1 LLDEMI
7 GDNYVKHWAAYEPT
21 IGRNALKEAI
31 VGWRA
36 SFPNWNEQIE
46 AIEASGDMVFARWTE
61 TGTFVSAF
69 AGMKAN
75 GNTVKIGAMGW
86 FRFENDKIVEE
97 WTIIDNWG
105 TQTQLGVTYPEEWLD
120 TGWK

>member
-1 LLDEMI
+1 
-7 GDNYVKHWAAYEPT
+7 
-21 IGRNALKEAI
+21 
-31 VGWRA
+31 
-36 SFPNWNEQIE
+36 
-46 AIEASGDMVFARWTE
+46 MVFARLTE
-61 TGTFVSAF
+61 TGTFVSDF

-105 TQTQLGVTYPEEWLD
+105 TQTQLGVTYPEEWLN
-120 TGWK
+120 TGWE